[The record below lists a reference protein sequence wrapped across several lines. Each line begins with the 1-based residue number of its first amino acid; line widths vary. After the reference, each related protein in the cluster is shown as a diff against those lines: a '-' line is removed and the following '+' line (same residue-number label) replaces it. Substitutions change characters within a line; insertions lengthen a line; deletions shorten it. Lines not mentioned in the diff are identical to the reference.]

1 MKTSKMFA
9 KILGV
14 ILAGITVVA
23 LASCGGKA
31 DKVEGT
37 YVHDDY
43 SLILNADG
51 TGFMYEK
58 TEDGFEW
65 RDETGNW
72 KEGKK
77 LPENFINIKWTQDK
91 KAKKIA
97 VNMLGFDTMN
107 FEYLDATV
115 SLTCKYKAFMD
126 DAFVKQ

>member
-1 MKTSKMFA
+1 MKTTKMVA
-9 KILGV
+9 RIAGLV
-14 ILAGITVVA
+14 LAGMMVMG

-37 YVHDDY
+37 YVHDDC
-43 SLILNADG
+43 SLVLNANG
-51 TGFMYEK
+51 TGFFYQK

-77 LPENFINIKWTQDK
+77 LPENFTNVKWTQDK
-91 KAKKIA
+91 KAKKVA
-97 VNMLGFDTMN
+97 VYMSGFDTMD
-107 FEYLDATV
+107 FEYQDATV

-126 DAFVKQ
+126 DAFMKQ